1 MRQTADC
8 APHLPAQDRRPAA
21 GHLGWVGGWV
31 GGAVQHGR
39 RLDRGGG
46 CCCVSLPGRLLAG
59 AVGMRDCLPPASRLH
74 ARLPICPLAAH
85 PNPLQPSTPCARPTS
100 AWHAVRRGTTCG
112 TGWCR
117 AATGG
122 PCPHASSPIAGSVE
136 LYCSGAGQ
144 GRNAWRCKSCRCACL
159 CTLPHLVS
167 ACPPCL
173 AATMWCC
180 CVCRAMSWRIR

>member
-1 MRQTADC
+1 VVFEQGPGGAGVRQTADC

-122 PCPHASSPIAGSVE
+122 PCPHASSPTAGTVE
-136 LYCSGAGQ
+136 LYCFKARQDEVHGIATLQFWLLRMFVGAWQ
-144 GRNAWRCKSCRCACL
+144 VL
-159 CTLPHLVS
+159 H
-167 ACPPCL
+167 CP
-173 AATMWCC
+173 
-180 CVCRAMSWRIR
+180 I